1 MTMFDP
7 NERDML
13 RTLGTMANTAM
24 DRAFGN
30 KLAARET
37 LASYIR
43 TDKRF
48 DYYDAPTLAR
58 RVEECR
64 SCGAKLDLTD
74 PRLRGGEARPLA
86 RDGYW

>member
-1 MTMFDP
+1 MTMFDF

-13 RTLGTMANTAM
+13 RALGTMANTAM
-24 DRAFGN
+24 DRSFGN

-37 LASYIR
+37 LAGYIR

-48 DYYDAPTLAR
+48 DPYNATVLAQK
-58 RVEECR
+58 VEECR

-74 PRLRGGEARPLA
+74 PRLRGGAARPLA
-86 RDGYW
+86 TDTYW

>member
-1 MTMFDP
+1 MFDF

-13 RTLGTMANTAM
+13 RALGTMANTAI
-24 DRAFGN
+24 DRSFGN

-37 LASYIR
+37 LKQFIQ

-48 DYYDAPTLAR
+48 DYYDAATLAR

-64 SCGAKLDLTD
+64 SCGAKLDLSD
-74 PRLRGGEARPLA
+74 PQLMGRPARPLE
-86 RDGYW
+86 RDQSW

>member
-1 MTMFDP
+1 MFDI

-13 RTLGTMANTAM
+13 RTLGTMATTAVE
-24 DRAFGN
+24 RNFGN
-30 KLAARET
+30 RVAARDT
-37 LASYIR
+37 LQQFIQ

-48 DYYDAPTLAR
+48 DGYDAATLAR

-74 PRLRGGEARPLA
+74 PRLRGQPARPLE
-86 RDGYW
+86 RDQSW

>member
-13 RTLGTMANTAM
+13 RTLGTMANTAV
-24 DRAFGN
+24 DRNFGN

-37 LASYIR
+37 LKNYIQ

-48 DYYDAPTLAR
+48 DQYDAATLAK

-74 PRLRGGEARPLA
+74 PRLMGRPARPLE
-86 RDGYW
+86 RDQSW